1 MGTRDDEIAR
11 IRKYI
16 QENMRYFCAQ
26 PPEGI
31 GWPRPGGLPK
41 YYIDNPD
48 EWQLDLQRVQDL
60 KKAARRR
67 EAALGREDT
76 TVSRGMAPETKEVL
90 DSIRRMHQEGHST
103 AEIAEVLGVRE
114 QAITQVLLMGNGAYD
129 TRASGPAFSPVVDA
143 FTRNWGRNSP
153 AGGQRNGNG
162 NGHHKD
168 HPL

>member
-41 YYIDNPD
+41 YYLDNPD
-48 EWQLDLQRVQDL
+48 EWELDLQRVQDL
-60 KKAARRR
+60 KKAARR

-90 DSIRRMHQEGHST
+90 DSIRRMHQEGHSS
-103 AEIAEVLGVRE
+103 AEIAEILGVRE

-129 TRASGPAFSPVVDA
+129 TKTTGPIFSPVVDA
-143 FTRNWGRNSP
+143 FTRNWGRNPP
-153 AGGQRNGNG
+153 AGGHRNGNG

>member
-1 MGTRDDEIAR
+1 MGTRDEEIAR

-16 QENMRYFCAQ
+16 QENMHYFCDPQ
-26 PPEGI
+26 PEGL

-41 YYIDNPD
+41 YYLENPD

-90 DSIRRMHQEGHST
+90 DSIRRMHQEGHSST
-103 AEIAEVLGVRE
+103 EIADILGVRE

-153 AGGQRNGNG
+153 AGGHRNGNG
-162 NGHHKD
+162 NGHHKN
-168 HPL
+168 HAL

>member
-1 MGTRDDEIAR
+1 MGTRDEEIAR

-16 QENMRYFCAQ
+16 QDNMHYFCDPQ
-26 PPEGI
+26 PEGI

-48 EWQLDLQRVQDL
+48 EWELDLQRVQDL

-90 DSIRRMHQEGHST
+90 DSIRRMHQEGRST
-103 AEIAEVLGVRE
+103 AEIAEVLGS
-114 QAITQVLLMGNGAYD
+114 GN
-129 TRASGPAFSPVVDA
+129 RPSP
-143 FTRNWGRNSP
+143 RCC
-153 AGGQRNGNG
+153 
-162 NGHHKD
+162 
-168 HPL
+168 